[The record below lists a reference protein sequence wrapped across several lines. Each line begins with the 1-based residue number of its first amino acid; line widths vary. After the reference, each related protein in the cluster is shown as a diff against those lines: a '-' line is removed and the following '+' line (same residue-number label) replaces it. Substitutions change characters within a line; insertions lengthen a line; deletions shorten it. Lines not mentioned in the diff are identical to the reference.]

1 MKIINKATETSTK
14 VVSKIGKT
22 WTIVIATALVC
33 LSSYHIGNIVGR
45 IAVKLMSKDRKLKMT
60 YRLQKMYR
68 RCRQKLQEDQ
78 FNRDKPSKGTM
89 AEFVVLGINTPTKGE
104 KLINRYG
111 EKGVT
116 SEVLDDEMMQMM
128 PMLDNGQRMEGGRK

>member
-1 MKIINKATETSTK
+1 MKIINKTTETSTK
-14 VVSKIGKT
+14 VASKIGKT
-22 WTIVIATALVC
+22 WTTVITTALVC
-33 LSSYHIGNIVGR
+33 VSSYYIGNIVGR
-45 IAVKLMSKDRKLKMT
+45 IAVKLISKDRKLKMT

-78 FNRDKPSKGTM
+78 FIRDKPFKGTM
-89 AEFVVLGINTPTKGE
+89 TEFVVLGINTPIKGE